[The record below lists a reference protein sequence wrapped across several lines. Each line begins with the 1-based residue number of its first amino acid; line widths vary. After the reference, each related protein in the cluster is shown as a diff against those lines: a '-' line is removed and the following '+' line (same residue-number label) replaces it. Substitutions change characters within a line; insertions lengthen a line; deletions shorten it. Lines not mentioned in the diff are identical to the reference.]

1 MVWGIKY
8 TDSARKQLKKLDRQ
22 SAIRILDFM
31 DERISKGEN
40 PLSPGKILTGPKL
53 GSYWRYRVSNYRIMC
68 DIQDGQ
74 LCVLVIEI
82 GDRKEIYG

>member
-1 MVWGIKY
+1 MAWIIKY
-8 TDSARKQLKKLDRQ
+8 SDSARKQLKKLDKQ

-31 DERISKGEN
+31 DERISESGN
-40 PLSPGKILTGPKL
+40 PRSIGKVLTGPKL
-53 GSYWRYRVSNYRIMC
+53 GTYWRYRVGDYRIIC

-82 GDRKEIYG
+82 GN

>member
-40 PLSPGKILTGPKL
+40 PRSLGKILTGPKL
-53 GSYWRYRVSNYRIMC
+53 GSYWRYRVSNYRIIC